1 MVLPLAT
8 KLLMATIT
16 EGVVL
21 LSVSFVVLFLFIKYA
36 QRKRSA
42 ALALAVAFT
51 FYNLAIICLFTFRI
65 LAYLQEIGTL
75 SDYYGFS
82 EIGISLGYGFSALSN
97 IFIFIFVSIIF
108 SQAPMFRKSG
118 IIVPLIFASLNGVT
132 IGLLI
137 GNAITNWPNPSYD
150 LGPTVYHLILTFVV
164 FISLIR
170 FTVPSYKAATLKWE
184 KAGFQ
189 FIIVSGVFG
198 ILVYLSFVVD
208 VILGDMTQIFPG
220 GYTPFFFIAY
230 VCAIIM
236 CNFAYLGYA
245 MPPAVRRWFKD

>member
-1 MVLPLAT
+1 MVLSVET
-8 KLLMATIT
+8 KLLLAIIT
-16 EGVVL
+16 EGIVL
-21 LSVSFVVLFLFIKYA
+21 LSVSFVVLFLYIKYR
-36 QRKRSA
+36 QRKKSA

-51 FYNLAIICLFTFRI
+51 FYNIAIICLFTFRI
-65 LAYLQEIGTL
+65 LAYLQEVGTL

-82 EIGISLGYGFSALSN
+82 NIGISLGYGFSALSN

-108 SQAPMFRKSG
+108 AQSPMFRRTG
-118 IIVPLIFASLNGVT
+118 TIAPLIFASLNGVT
-132 IGLLI
+132 IGLLV

-150 LGPTVYHLILTFVV
+150 LGPTVYHLILTFIA

-170 FTVPSYKAATLKWE
+170 FTIPSYKAATLKWE

-189 FIIVSGVFG
+189 FIIVSGTFG

-208 VILGDMTQIFPG
+208 VILGDLTGIIEN

-230 VCAIIM
+230 VCALIM
-236 CNFAYLGYA
+236 CNFAYLGYS
-245 MPPAVRRWFKD
+245 MPNAVRKWFKE

>member
-1 MVLPLAT
+1 MVLTLAT
-8 KLLMATIT
+8 KLLMAIVT
-16 EGVVL
+16 EGIVL
-21 LSVSFVVLFLFIKYA
+21 LSVSFVVLFLYIKYT
-36 QRKRSA
+36 QRKKSA

-51 FYNLAIICLFTFRI
+51 FYNIAIVCLFTFRI

-97 IFIFIFVSIIF
+97 IFIVIFVSIIF
-108 SQAPMFRKSG
+108 SRAPIFRRSRV
-118 IIVPLIFASLNGVT
+118 IVPLIPAALNGVT

-137 GNAITNWPNPSYD
+137 GNAITNWPTPTYD
-150 LGPTVYHLILTFVV
+150 LGPTIYHLVLTFIA

-208 VILGDMTQIFPG
+208 VILGDITGIFPN
-220 GYTPFFFIAY
+220 GYTPFFFFAY
-230 VCAIIM
+230 VCAILM
-236 CNFAYLGYA
+236 CNFAYLGYS
-245 MPPAVRRWFKD
+245 MPNAVRKWFKE